1 MSARR
6 KPEPALPPRQENY
19 PPGIISEEE
28 RRRWDLCVAL
38 CEQAFGYAPGSS
50 AAEVRLAAGALYR
63 SEIPT

>member
-1 MSARR
+1 MSAERER
-6 KPEPALPPRQENY
+6 EPAPPPRAERY
-19 PPGIISEEE
+19 PSWVISEDE
-28 RRRWDLCVAL
+28 RRRWDLCVAV